1 MIPPQRLP
9 EGVKKGQD
17 SPWPFHFQMLLPAAP
32 DQPQLKRL
40 PGWGA
45 QDEPAP
51 LSPTLGPPQENA
63 DIIRWGF
70 ADPHLGQVTF
80 ESLSEPPWIISN
92 W

>member
-1 MIPPQRLP
+1 
-9 EGVKKGQD
+9 
-17 SPWPFHFQMLLPAAP
+17 MLLPAAP

-40 PGWGA
+40 PGRGA

>member
-1 MIPPQRLP
+1 
-9 EGVKKGQD
+9 
-17 SPWPFHFQMLLPAAP
+17 MLLPAAP

-40 PGWGA
+40 PGRGA
-45 QDEPAP
+45 QDDADP

-70 ADPHLGQVTF
+70 AAPHLGQVTF
-80 ESLSEPPWIISN
+80 ESLSELPWIISN